1 MNYDSC
7 ILSENDTTKV
17 KWPSGTNEN
26 VPVFVPDPSNPSEW
40 KPFERNSP
48 DATPS
53 TETAAKV
60 NEAAKNSQNLFYK
73 DEFGNPVTQ
82 AISPNPAGGYTFTQ
96 QIQTTNNNQTYTTT
110 NTYTVNS
117 GGTVTN
123 VSTTTNNG
131 PITNVSTTPAVQFPT
146 DYNREA
152 TQAAIKESINKLAT
166 GEGAQD
172 APDFKKDVEDKKTA
186 MDKGITDFT
195 DAIPGQFAESK
206 GNWFSWVWSPPVGV
220 CTPYQGSIH
229 GKSVSWNICP
239 YIANVRDVVGW
250 LFALFGAWTVYNQMF
265 RKED

>member
-82 AISPNPAGGYTFTQ
+82 AISPNPAGGYTFKQ

-152 TQAAIKESINKLAT
+152 TQAKILS
-166 GEGAQD
+166 GEGAPD
-172 APDFKKDVEDKKTA
+172 APKWDTSVTEKTENLT
-186 MDKGITDFT
+186 KGVTDLFEPITSQFT
-195 DAIPGQFAESK
+195 DDK
-206 GNWFSWVWSPPVGV
+206 MKWFSWVWTPPVGE
-220 CTPYQGSIH
+220 CSPITGTIH
-229 GKSVSWNICP
+229 GKSVSWNICS
-239 YIANVRDVVGW
+239 YVDMVRNAVGW
-250 LFALFGAWTVYNQMF
+250 LFSIFGAWVIYNELF
-265 RKED
+265 RRED

>member
-1 MNYDSC
+1 MNYDTC

-17 KWPSGTNEN
+17 KWPSGTNDN

-53 TETAAKV
+53 TQTAAKV

-152 TQAAIKESINKLAT
+152 TQAKILS
-166 GEGAQD
+166 GEGAPD
-172 APDFKKDVEDKKTA
+172 APKWDTSVTEKTESLTKGVTDLFEPITSQSTDDK
-186 MDKGITDFT
+186 
-195 DAIPGQFAESK
+195 SK
-206 GNWFSWVWSPPVGV
+206 WFSWVWTPPVGECSPITGTV
-220 CTPYQGSIH
+220 H
-229 GKSVSWNICP
+229 GKSVSWDICP
-239 YIANVRDVVGW
+239 YVVMVRNAVGW
-250 LFALFGAWTVYNQMF
+250 LFSIFGAWVIYNELF
-265 RKED
+265 RRED